1 MKEGQVR
8 ERKVE
13 GDEQTVLSVCCGN
26 MRELSAANKLVQLHS
41 MLLESN
47 LRG

>member
-8 ERKVE
+8 ERKV